1 MAVAG
6 VGRKHNHK
14 WDYKIV
20 LVSEKVDEAI
30 IYSALNKL
38 MEIRP
43 EFLTKSN
50 AKHGKLLERRGVV
63 EFPME
68 TDTLVLTRTFLA
80 SSAKTKGVI
89 VRLFWKSTEVQDST
103 EEE

>member
-1 MAVAG
+1 
-6 VGRKHNHK
+6 
-14 WDYKIV
+14 
-20 LVSEKVDEAI
+20 
-30 IYSALNKL
+30 

-68 TDTLVLTRTFLA
+68 TDTLVLTQELSWLVAQRPR
-80 SSAKTKGVI
+80 G
-89 VRLFWKSTEVQDST
+89 
-103 EEE
+103 